1 MRLNLIN
8 EGSMKSTAFN
18 PLILNAIL
26 GLSLLAL
33 VPAHQA
39 QETAT
44 ELESTVVESAAPA
57 PRPASRP
64 APRPQPAPAPAP
76 APVVVET
83 PKIEPLVFSD
93 RAPVSLKIDAA
104 IAETPRSVSVITQQQ
119 MQDRGA
125 LNLQEALN
133 YTPGVTSGPYGMDTR
148 GDWSF
153 VRGVDPIAYVN
164 GMRSTFGFY
173 NNTRPHTYALD
184 TLEVIKGP
192 AAVLFGQGSVGG
204 IINSTYK
211 TASTFEQ
218 NEVYASYGSFDRFE
232 TGFDVGGRDGDWS
245 WRLVAVNREAN
256 TQVDYVTDDTWFV
269 LPSITWSP
277 TEDTSLTFL
286 FNYQEDASGTSAQFL
301 PWQGT
306 VLPGPRIPTNRFAS
320 EPGLDRYDTR
330 QNNFT
335 AIFEHQI
342 NDVFRIEARG
352 AYNEGDAD
360 YRSIWPTFTGSGLNR
375 IGPGGIV
382 ARDLWISDASSEAFT
397 SDVRLRAEFE
407 TGAAKHNA
415 SIGFDYQDARTD
427 NDSFFGAAT
436 PLNIYNPVYGTPQ
449 ATGPLFNAPY
459 TDLTQ
464 TGIYASD
471 RIEVGDFIFSLG
483 ARYDQ
488 VETGTEGVAAVQEDE
503 AFTTDAGVMYRIGNG
518 LNPYFNFAESFLPA
532 AGWEVDQNGDILD
545 PKRGEQFEIGVK
557 YQPEGSDSLYT
568 IAFFDITETNRAL
581 PGLLPNTY
589 IASGEISI
597 QGMELEAIHQVGDFY
612 VQAGYTLLN
621 TADLSTP
628 AELRLE
634 SIPDQ
639 EASVWIGWRPS
650 GALEGFKAG
659 IGSHYTSSSF
669 DATNTLETPAYGI
682 LDAMVGYE
690 WENWD
695 LSLNANNLTD
705 EEYVAT
711 SLARGDVFYGSR
723 RFLGVTLRRSF

>member
-1 MRLNLIN
+1 MNLHPWLSHRTI
-8 EGSMKSTAFN
+8 AF
-18 PLILNAIL
+18 
-26 GLSLLAL
+26 LAL
-33 VPAHQA
+33 VYAASPSLHA
-39 QETAT
+39 QEAGVT
-44 ELESTVVESAAPA
+44 ELDRTVVESAAPT
-57 PRPASRP
+57 PRPVPRP

-76 APVVVET
+76 EPVVVE
-83 PKIEPLVFSD
+83 PPEIEPLVFSD

-148 GDWSF
+148 GDWAF

-164 GMRSTFGFY
+164 GMRSIFGYY

-218 NEVYASYGSFDRFE
+218 NEVYASYGSYDRFE

-277 TEDTSLTFL
+277 SEDTSLTFL

-306 VLPGPRIPTNRFAS
+306 VLPGRPIPTNRFLS
-320 EPGLDRYDTR
+320 EPGFDRYDTR

-335 AIFEHQI
+335 TIFEHQI

-352 AYNEGDAD
+352 AYSEGDAD
-360 YRSIWPTFTGSGLNR
+360 YRSMWPTFTGSGLDR
-375 IGPGGIV
+375 IQPGGIV
-382 ARDLWISDASSEAFT
+382 PRDLWVSDASSEAFT
-397 SDVRLRAEFE
+397 ADVRLRAEFE

-415 SIGFDYQDARTD
+415 SIGFDFQDARTD
-427 NDSFFGAAT
+427 SDSFFGAGT
-436 PLNIYNPVYGTPQ
+436 PIDLYDPVYGTPQ
-449 ATGPLFNAPY
+449 VVGPNTNNPY

-464 TGIYASD
+464 TGFYASD

-483 ARYDQ
+483 GRYDQ
-488 VETGTEGVAAVQEDE
+488 VETSTEGVAATQEDE
-503 AFTTDAGVMYRIGNG
+503 AFTTDAGVMYRLGNG

-532 AGWEVDQNGDILD
+532 AGYEVDQNGDILD

-589 IASGEISI
+589 LASGEISI
-597 QGMELEAIHQVGDFY
+597 QGMELEAIHQLGDFY

-659 IGSHYTSSSF
+659 IGSHYTSASL
-669 DATNTLETPAYGI
+669 DATNTLETPAYGL

-695 LSLNANNLTD
+695 LTLNASNLTD

-723 RFLGVTLRRSF
+723 RFLGVTLRRTF

>member
-1 MRLNLIN
+1 MNTIPRFSIRILAL
-8 EGSMKSTAFN
+8 
-18 PLILNAIL
+18 LILVVPPNR
-26 GLSLLAL
+26 SLR
-33 VPAHQA
+33 A
-39 QETAT
+39 QEAGVT
-44 ELESTVVESAAPA
+44 ELDRTVVESAAPT
-57 PRPASRP
+57 PRPAARP
-64 APRPQPAPAPAP
+64 TPRPQAALTLAP
-76 APVVVET
+76 APVIVET
-83 PKIEPLVFSD
+83 PEIEPLVFSD

-148 GDWSF
+148 GDWAF

-164 GMRSTFGFY
+164 GMRSIFGFY

-218 NEVYASYGSFDRFE
+218 NEVYASYGSYDRVE

-301 PWQGT
+301 PWQCT
-306 VLPGPRIPTNRFAS
+306 VLPGRPIPTNRFLS
-320 EPGLDRYDTR
+320 EPCFDRYDTR

-335 AIFEHQI
+335 TIFEHQI

-352 AYNEGDAD
+352 AYSEGDAD
-360 YRSIWPTFTGSGLNR
+360 YRSMWPSFTGSGLDR
-375 IGPGGIV
+375 IQPGGIV
-382 ARDLWISDASSEAFT
+382 PRDLWVSDASSDAFT
-397 SDVRLRAEFE
+397 ADVRLRAEFE
-407 TGAAKHNA
+407 TGEAKHNA

-427 NDSFFGAAT
+427 SDSFFGAGT
-436 PLNIYNPVYGTPQ
+436 PIDLYHPVYGTPQ
-449 ATGPLFNAPY
+449 VVGPNTNNPY

-464 TGIYASD
+464 RGLYASD

-483 ARYDQ
+483 GRYDQ
-488 VETGTEGVAAVQEDE
+488 VETSTEGVAASQEDE
-503 AFTTDAGVMYRIGNG
+503 AFTTDAGVMYRLGNG

-532 AGWEVDQNGDILD
+532 AGYEVDQNGDILD

-589 IASGEISI
+589 LASGEISI
-597 QGMELEAIHQVGDFY
+597 QGMELEAIHHVGDFY

-639 EASVWIGWRPS
+639 EASVWIGWRPT

-659 IGSHYTSSSF
+659 IGSHYTSASL
-669 DATNTLETPAYGI
+669 DATNTLETPAYGL

-695 LSLNANNLTD
+695 LTLNASNLTD

-723 RFLGVTLRRSF
+723 RFLGVTLRRTF